1 MSGDDREETCVLQTV
16 LDDAAG
22 QKRVEVHG

>member
-1 MSGDDREETCVLQTV
+1 MSGDDREEIRVLQTV

-22 QKRVEVHG
+22 QKRIEVHG